1 MSLARGRSRP
11 VRRLR
16 GRPRDA
22 IPRRGGDVGRRLT
35 VVVNGRASGVADA
48 DAVGTRARAVLE
60 RAGARRVTIAVTQ
73 DLDDLAR
80 AIEATGDGR
89 VVLAGGDGAVHAFAN
104 HSGPLP
110 EVALLPA
117 GRANNIARS
126 LGIPVDWERAAGIA
140 VAAAARPVDALEVQT
155 PERTVVAVEGVSAGF
170 HAAAR
175 HRYTAD
181 NSAALGEGLHAL
193 AAELGAFHPYGAR
206 IALDGS
212 PWHDGE
218 LAQVFFANLP
228 LFGFG
233 FRVDPFAHADDG
245 LLEAVLLRARTRTA
259 VTRLLADARRGTH
272 VQRPSV
278 SWARAEEALIV
289 TPLPMVADAEP
300 LGVTTASVRSLPA
313 LLRMAVAPGASSVL
327 GMRAEELAA

>member
-1 MSLARGRSRP
+1 M
-11 VRRLR
+11 V
-16 GRPRDA
+16 
-22 IPRRGGDVGRRLT
+22 I
-35 VVVNGRASGVADA
+35 NGRASGVGDA
-48 DAVGTRARAVLE
+48 DAVGTRAKAVLE
-60 RAGARRVTIAVTQ
+60 RAGARRVTIAVTH
-73 DLDDLAR
+73 DLDELAR
-80 AIEATGDGR
+80 AVRAAGDGR

-104 HSGPLP
+104 LPGRLP

-126 LGIPVDWERAAGIA
+126 LGIPVAWDRAAAIA
-140 VAAAARPVDALEVQT
+140 VAAATRAVDALEVET
-155 PERTVVAVEGVSAGF
+155 PERKVVAVEGVSAGF

-193 AAELGAFHPYGAR
+193 AAELGSFHPYGAR

-218 LAQVFFANLP
+218 LAQAFLANLP
-228 LFGFG
+228 FFGFG
-233 FRVDPFAHADDG
+233 FRVDPFARADDG

-272 VQRPSV
+272 LQRRSV
-278 SWARAEEALIV
+278 SWARAGEARIA
-289 TPLPMVADAEP
+289 TPLPIVADAEP
-300 LGVTTASVRSLPA
+300 LGVTTARVRSLPG
-313 LLRMAVAPGASSVL
+313 LLRMAVAPGASSIL
-327 GMRAEELAA
+327 ATEAEELAA